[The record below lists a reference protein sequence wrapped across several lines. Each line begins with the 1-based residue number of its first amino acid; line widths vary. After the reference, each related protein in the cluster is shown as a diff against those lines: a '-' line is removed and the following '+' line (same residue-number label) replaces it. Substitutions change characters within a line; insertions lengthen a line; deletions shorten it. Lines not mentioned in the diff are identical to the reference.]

1 MSSLTSSGTPIRRPW
16 GVKRLG
22 RPAAKGKSAT
32 KAASALEHP
41 LLSAPAV
48 VFVVLVFVVPMAVMA
63 VYSFWPSNNAGEVVH
78 HFTFQNYTRFFT
90 ERTYWHTL
98 LDSFWLVGL
107 SSVLTV
113 SLTFPFAYFVANK
126 VAPRHRIKWILF
138 AIMPFWTSY
147 LIRVFSWLNIFGE
160 SGAAAKALSSLGL
173 IHHTPALLQLGRPAI
188 VITFVYLL
196 FPFAFLSSYV
206 ALERL
211 DPSLREAGADLGAR
225 PWQVLG
231 RLTLPLAASG
241 LLAGFA
247 FAFISMMGDYV
258 TPALIGG
265 TEGSLYANL
274 LINQFG
280 ASGQWGFGAALALIM
295 MVCLLVF
302 FMAMRR
308 AVAAAHAGEF
318 SRRFTPS
325 RAPFLRLYSVLFLM
339 FLYLPIALVVL
350 FAFNSATYVGFPIKG
365 LTTHWFSQVLANPD
379 VIKALETSLQIAG
392 MSVGLA
398 ILAGVPAAIQLSR
411 GKSRLRSLSMALL
424 AMPLLIP
431 PVIIGLGM
439 ILAVRAVG
447 LQRGLW
453 TIVLGHTLLVLPIV
467 VLVVMARLEGLDRN
481 QELAAMDLGAR
492 PMRALLSVVVPQ
504 AMPAIVAAAMLGFA
518 LSLDEFILT
527 FLVTQTTTTLPL
539 YVYSSL
545 RFQIEPSLDAIAAL
559 VLGISFALAL
569 LALGISTGFLGR
581 RRRRREPV
589 ESVANLLPA

>member
-1 MSSLTSSGTPIRRPW
+1 VSARARR
-16 GVKRLG
+16 
-22 RPAAKGKSAT
+22 AKSA
-32 KAASALEHP
+32 SPLEHP

-48 VFVVLVFVVPMAVMA
+48 IFVALVFIVPLVVMG

-78 HFTFQNYTRFFT
+78 RFTVQNYTRFFT
-90 ERTYWHTL
+90 ESTYWHTL
-98 LDSFWLVGL
+98 LNSFWLVGI
-107 SSVLTV
+107 SSALTV
-113 SLTFPFAYFVANK
+113 ALTFPFAYFVANK
-126 VAPRHRIKWILF
+126 VAPKHRIKWILF

-160 SGAAAKALSSLGL
+160 SGAAAKALSTIGL
-173 IHHTPALLQLGRPAI
+173 IHQTPGILQLGKPAI
-188 VITFVYLL
+188 VVTFVYLL

-206 ALERL
+206 TLERL

-231 RLTLPLAASG
+231 QLTFPLAASG

-258 TPALIGG
+258 TPTLIGG

-302 FMAMRR
+302 FLLLRR
-308 AVAAAHAGEF
+308 AAAARHTGEF
-318 SRRFTPS
+318 ARRFTPS
-325 RAPFLRLYSVLFLM
+325 KAPFLRVYSVLFLM

-350 FAFNSATYVGFPIKG
+350 FAFNSASYVGFPIKG
-365 LTTHWFSQVLANPD
+365 LTTHWFSQVLSNAS
-379 VIKALETSLQIAG
+379 VISAFQTSLQIAA

-398 ILAGVPAAIQLSR
+398 LLAGVPAAIQLSR
-411 GKSRLRSLSMALL
+411 SGGRLRNISMALL
-424 AMPLLIP
+424 SMPLLIP

-453 TIVLGHTLLVLPIV
+453 TIVLGHTLLILPIV

-492 PMRALLSVVVPQ
+492 PVRALMSVVVPQ

-527 FLVTQTTTTLPL
+527 FLVTETTTTLPL
-539 YVYSSL
+539 YIYSSL
-545 RFQIEPSLDAIAAL
+545 RFQVEPSLDAIATL
-559 VLGISFALAL
+559 VLGISFLLAL
-569 LALGISTGFLGR
+569 LALGVSTGFLGSR
-581 RRRRREPV
+581 RRRRQPT
-589 ESVANLLPA
+589 ESVVNLLPA

>member
-1 MSSLTSSGTPIRRPW
+1 MIDERR
-16 GVKRLG
+16 R
-22 RPAAKGKSAT
+22 KGKSAT

-48 VFVVLVFVVPMAVMA
+48 VFVVLVFAVPMAVMA

-90 ERTYWHTL
+90 ESTYWHTL

-113 SLTFPFAYFVANK
+113 ALTFPFAYFVANK

-160 SGAAAKALSSLGL
+160 NGAAAKALSSAGL
-173 IHHTPALLQLGRPAI
+173 IHHTPELLQLGKPAI

-258 TPALIGG
+258 TPTLIGG
-265 TEGSLYANL
+265 TEGSLYANI

-295 MVCLLVF
+295 MVCLLIF

-308 AVAAAHAGEF
+308 ALAARHTGEF

-325 RAPFLRLYSVLFLM
+325 RASFLRMYSVLFLM

-350 FAFNSATYVGFPIKG
+350 FAFNSAAYVGFPIKG
-365 LTTHWFSQVLANPD
+365 LTTHWFSEVLKNPD
-379 VIKALETSLQIAG
+379 VIKALVTSLQIAG

-398 ILAGVPAAIQLSR
+398 ILVGVPAAIQLSR
-411 GKSRLRSLSMALL
+411 GKSRLRNLSMALL
-424 AMPLLIP
+424 SMPLLIP

-453 TIVLGHTLLVLPIV
+453 TIVLGHTLLVMPIV

-492 PMRALLSVVVPQ
+492 PLRALLSVVVPQ

-527 FLVTQTTTTLPL
+527 FLVTETTTTLPL
-539 YVYSSL
+539 YIYSSL
-545 RFQIEPSLDAIAAL
+545 RFQVEPSLDAIAAL

-581 RRRRREPV
+581 RQRRREPV